1 MVALPGIAIVGFWR
15 GRIAGRKMR
24 ENKEIPRVSGMGREG
39 AYVCKYNII
48 QQYIAWCCMEYQT
61 YAQAGKGKPQDCARA
76 ALRSKTGV
84 ISGGMLSQVVSR
96 MWAW

>member
-1 MVALPGIAIVGFWR
+1 
-15 GRIAGRKMR
+15 
-24 ENKEIPRVSGMGREG
+24 
-39 AYVCKYNII
+39 
-48 QQYIAWCCMEYQT
+48 MEYQT

-96 MWAW
+96 MWAWRGLTPPDSTLLRPALVELNRRHPEG